1 MKFITL
7 FSGIGMQEEGME
19 RVLPKIELVNFCEYD
34 IKIGKCFEYI
44 HNEPSKKNLG
54 DITKLNMDE
63 YYKKLKDEGNSDIDL
78 IISSFPCQSFS
89 IAGKKKGF
97 ECPKNG
103 NLFDKS
109 YEMIEKILPKIV
121 IFENVKNI
129 TSKKFNAI
137 EKITEKMERIGYK
150 CSHKILNGKDY
161 GIPQNRERWFMV
173 CIRHYEGQFQFP
185 SAIPLQ
191 SFVKDFLETDS
202 QNRQVTKK
210 LIPYFQDEY
219 KKNYGSKNG
228 LIKLFDGC
236 SQFPETFTGGFT
248 ASRIYSINGCT
259 PTFTTANDCHFWEIK
274 GKLSAKER
282 WRLMGLDDKDYDIL
296 KKNKISDSLIHKI
309 CGNGIIVNVFEHL
322 FKSVMEQK
330 DDKKIEPSWKNQFHP
345 KMKIKELR
353 SFIQKHQL
361 RNYKNQPIK
370 GQSKKKILEQ
380 LQKLIN

>member
-1 MKFITL
+1 MKVITL
-7 FSGIGMQEEGME
+7 FSGIGMQEEGIKKNFPNYK
-19 RVLPKIELVNFCEYD
+19 LINFCEYD
-34 IKIGKCFEYI
+34 VKISKCFELI
-44 HNEPSKKNLG
+44 HNEPSSKNLG
-54 DITKLNMDE
+54 DITKLNIDE
-63 YYKKLKDEGNSDIDL
+63 YYKKLEKEENTDIDVL
-78 IISSFPCQSFS
+78 ISSFPCQSFS

-137 EKITEKMERIGYK
+137 EKITEKMKRIGYK

-173 CIRHYEGQFQFP
+173 CIRDYQGQFQFP
-185 SAIPLQ
+185 PPIHLETS
-191 SFVKDFLETDS
+191 VKDFL
-202 QNRQVTKK
+202 QINYKNRQVSKK
-210 LIPYFQDEY
+210 LEPYFQDKY

-236 SQFPETFTGGFT
+236 SQYPETFTGGFT
-248 ASRIYSINGCT
+248 GSRIYSIDGCS

-274 GKLSAKER
+274 GKLNSRER
-282 WRLMGLDDKDYDIL
+282 WRLMGLDDKNFDIL

-330 DDKKIEPSWKNQFHP
+330 DNKKNVPSWKNQIFQE
-345 KMKIKELR
+345 MKIKELR
-353 SFIQKHQL
+353 SLINKYQL
-361 RNYKNQPIK
+361 CDEKNKLIK
-370 GQSKKKILEQ
+370 GQTKKKLLEQ
-380 LQKLIN
+380 IQKLI